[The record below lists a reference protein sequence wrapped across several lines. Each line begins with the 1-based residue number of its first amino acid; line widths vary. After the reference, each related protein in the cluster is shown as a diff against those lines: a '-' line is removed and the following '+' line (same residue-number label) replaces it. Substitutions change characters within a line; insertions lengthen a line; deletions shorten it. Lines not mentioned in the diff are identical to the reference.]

1 MPVLRS
7 NQLPTQHP
15 GVVFKRYY
23 LDRYNITLT
32 NAAEKLGIKTEHLN
46 NFINGKVTVSESLA
60 TELEDVTGVSS
71 GFWINLQ
78 KNYNLYR

>member
-23 LDRYNITLT
+23 LDRYNINLA
-32 NAAEKLGIKTEHLN
+32 NAAEKLGIKTYHLN
-46 NFINGKVTVSESLA
+46 NFINGKVTVTDLLA
-60 TELEDVTGVSS
+60 TKLEDVTGVSS